1 MTKKVS
7 LTIMALIT
15 VGVIFLAR
23 SYFHKRWDSIL
34 SYDPPIIVPSTPIFN
49 QSCITRIEIKQ
60 RINELLG
67 EEEAA
72 GIPLQSRFKAIM
84 RDTTLIPLQTGTAT
98 SIDDH
103 TYLIGRDPLTKQVVL
118 NTKYL
123 GDIQKTDAIRLPKIA
138 IIGTYTDLLQ
148 KDKWYRRI
156 TEFLLK
162 SWLIETY
169 GHVSADICLIE
180 EEETNTI
187 YIAHFDAIH
196 HYCTSECIDE
206 PYAFSI
212 MLDKKSNTITLLPRK

>member
-1 MTKKVS
+1 MTKRVS
-7 LTIMALIT
+7 LTIIALIT

-60 RINELLG
+60 RISELLG

-72 GIPLQSRFKAIM
+72 GIPLQSGFKAVT

-98 SIDDH
+98 SIDDY
-103 TYLIGRDPLTKQVVL
+103 TYLIGKDPLTQQAVV
-118 NTKYL
+118 NKAYL
-123 GDIQKTDAIRLPKIA
+123 GSIQKTNATRLPKITA
-138 IIGTYTDLLQ
+138 IGTYTDLLQ

-169 GHVSADICLIE
+169 GHLSADVCLVE
-180 EEETNTI
+180 EQETKKA

-196 HYCTSECIDE
+196 HYCTNACIDE
-206 PYAFSI
+206 LYAFSI
-212 MLDKKSNTITLLPRK
+212 ILDKKSYTMTLLPRK